1 MKHVAMYVAFML
13 AVVGLLFALSDT
25 KSPRIPDDENHVAF
39 TVEESCWECH
49 GPEGIAPRSEKHP
62 PKDQCLECHKV
73 KDNRR
78 RAAEEDATKKN

>member
-49 GPEGIAPRSEKHP
+49 GPEGSP
-62 PKDQCLECHKV
+62 
-73 KDNRR
+73 
-78 RAAEEDATKKN
+78 